1 MANQKKVS
9 INNFKKWFQKIK
21 KIELSKST
29 KISIF
34 IGLLLATLNYFF
46 NLILHPVVVFI
57 LTFLAGYVFFLLLF
71 FAVSIW
77 MSYTSSISK
86 QNQNYRKKQWDL
98 HHQIIQLRQVN
109 FELKIII
116 GKQMDSIENTFFYIS
131 HSKKKNE
138 KIFDN

>member
-9 INNFKKWFQKIK
+9 INKFIKWLQGVKKIK
-21 KIELSKST
+21 LSNST

-34 IGLLLATLNYFF
+34 IGLLLATLNYLV
-46 NLILHPVVVFI
+46 NLIFHPVVIFI
-57 LTFLAGYVFFLLLF
+57 LTFLLGYVFFLLLF
-71 FAVSIW
+71 FFVSIW
-77 MSYTSSISK
+77 MSYTSSIIE
-86 QNQNYRKKQWDL
+86 QNQNYRKKQWNL

-116 GKQMDSIENTFFYIS
+116 GKNRDIIENTFFFLNHRI
-131 HSKKKNE
+131 KKGG

>member
-9 INNFKKWFQKIK
+9 INKFRKWLQGVKKIK
-21 KIELSKST
+21 LSNST

-34 IGLLLATLNYFF
+34 IGLLLATLNYLV
-46 NLILHPVVVFI
+46 NLIFHPVVIFI
-57 LTFLAGYVFFLLLF
+57 LTFLLGYVFFLLLF
-71 FAVSIW
+71 FFVSIW
-77 MSYTSSISK
+77 MSYTSSIIE
-86 QNQNYRKKQWDL
+86 QNQNYRKKQWNL

-116 GKQMDSIENTFFYIS
+116 GKNRDIIENTFFFLNHRI
-131 HSKKKNE
+131 KKGG

>member
-9 INNFKKWFQKIK
+9 INKFRKWLQGVKKIK
-21 KIELSKST
+21 LSNST

-34 IGLLLATLNYFF
+34 IGLLLATLNYFI
-46 NLILHPVVVFI
+46 NLVFHPAVIFI

-77 MSYTSSISK
+77 MSYSSSIIQ

-109 FELKIII
+109 FELKITASINRDI
-116 GKQMDSIENTFFYIS
+116 IENTFFYIN
-131 HSKKKNE
+131 HRIKKGG
-138 KIFDN
+138 KIFNN